1 MTWSKRGGKKKW
13 RGERRTLLVEQSFMP
28 HHPYGDPVLFP
39 PPPPQSDPGITTLRL
54 IQALHS
60 TLMPYSKKAL
70 GCSLNTK
77 QYLQGGHQAW
87 HPPLWEG
94 DLAAFRPSMLN
105 RNIQD
110 LALNVYSSPIRMEVP
125 PLIFTALVEPWL
137 VSPRT
142 SAAHEP
148 EVSPRLCTRL
158 QIYGGLT
165 MDCTHTHPYNR
176 GLEERQ
182 LHLDRLGLKNWLS
195 VNWGKIQKALWWWA
209 LNTLSCRC
217 LSKIKMV
224 TRVEK

>member
-1 MTWSKRGGKKKW
+1 MV
-13 RGERRTLLVEQSFMP
+13 TLSCSPRPL
-28 HHPYGDPVLFP
+28 LN
-39 PPPPQSDPGITTLRL
+39 L
-54 IQALHS
+54 IQASPPWGWSRHCTAHWCLFPKRHGAV
-60 TLMPYSKKAL
+60 LWI
-70 GCSLNTK
+70 LNNICREVIRH
-77 QYLQGGHQAW
+77 GI
-87 HPPLWEG
+87 PLFGEG
-94 DLAAFRPSMLN
+94 DLAAFLPSMLN

-110 LALNVYSSPIRMEVP
+110 LALSVYSSRIRMEVP

-209 LNTLSCRC
+209 WNTLSCRC

>member
-1 MTWSKRGGKKKW
+1 MV
-13 RGERRTLLVEQSFMP
+13 TLSCSPRPL
-28 HHPYGDPVLFP
+28 LN
-39 PPPPQSDPGITTLRL
+39 L
-54 IQALHS
+54 IQASPPWGWSRHCTAHWCLIPKRHWAV
-60 TLMPYSKKAL
+60 LWI
-70 GCSLNTK
+70 LNNICREVIRH
-77 QYLQGGHQAW
+77 GI
-87 HPPLWEG
+87 PLFGEG
-94 DLAAFRPSMLN
+94 DLAAFLPSMLN

-110 LALNVYSSPIRMEVP
+110 LALSVYSSPIRMEVP

-209 LNTLSCRC
+209 LNTLSFRC